1 MTLFLPFDICI
12 NESQQ
17 IKAEKRGENRGDVN
31 NKFIKILIEIIM
43 SINEKVSINKLPSSI
58 LNYFASFTETK
69 FNFRTLINYR
79 WTNNELT
86 LDLVLFQDFQNSL
99 LKKIKSGDNSQ
110 LTIQRNEH
118 TLILPGNEIKQEIDK
133 ILSDEFNLTYLK
145 SCIKQEKEKISKK
158 ESGFVA
164 TEEGLKPIT
173 PDELSPSDV
182 QKQSELAYLDG
193 CRKYNL
199 ALRKQIE
206 ISIAELQGKRIQK
219 LKEDLKID
227 NIPSSTFNS
236 VNYLKKY
243 FDIFQSLARDN
254 KTEEEFFKNLKKHFD
269 ESIDDIVLYD
279 LFFNLQRYARF
290 DSVGTLYVFF
300 HTLTKKS
307 EAGSYESYP
316 IFFMEVSFSLSAQE
330 IIISF
335 PRNLILINTPAINYF
350 KFPSVI
356 TISRSSTFQN
366 APANLSGIEVFLQAQ
381 YRWSEPFV
389 LESHFKPI
397 IAPKD
402 NYPDIKCRVGF
413 QVIRNEDK
421 KLLDYSEIM
430 TLLESGGDSK
440 FVDFISDYIEGNVEN
455 TQDIVDKEFIVRYP
469 VKSPK
474 RYIADN
480 PLNLNDSQ
488 KRILLALNNTKN
500 KIIVVDGPPGTGK
513 SHAICAL
520 TYWANQEKRSVVI
533 TSHKKAALD
542 VIDRMLTEKFQN
554 LHPKA
559 KPSII
564 RLSKDAKSINTF
576 ENTLQN
582 AVINSAGERANQ
594 YNAEAIKK
602 DINHTEAE
610 ITDKIEKHLIS
621 SDEYSQNI
629 QNLFKFE
636 KIQEEFVSDKLF
648 SKDEVSVP
656 KISHSTFIG
665 LKKIDDFS
673 DEERISSLKN
683 VNLKELSFIHNNRH
697 EIPKFLKAC
706 EEISL
711 SAREGLNF
719 EAEISE
725 IPATFIEI
733 IKKAEKLFKQNI
745 PIAALKSD
753 SLSGPLFK
761 KILGK
766 LPNKKELENI
776 IRSLNSLN
784 YVNVIKEISLLKNIP
799 AGEITLEII
808 STSIPKLQS
817 AITIKKYHDVIKEY
831 RSVSNSETKNISDI
845 YQTLSG
851 VRDLL
856 EKLDQELLNS
866 IENLFKF
873 YGQILSKLQ
882 ISSQNLSSLYRLN
895 NLNNN
900 ERKIW
905 NWIHL
910 HYELSK
916 ASFKDPVR
924 QEDFNLLYSIKQKEI
939 EHQNDTRLK
948 NLNNYLGDIAK
959 IKVSVEGGKR
969 LTSSQTHVLLDN
981 VSGVIAEPNM
991 ISKHFP
997 MEEDLIDL
1005 LVIDEASQVSI
1016 ADSISLILRAKQVV
1030 IFGDEYQYGAV
1041 SAFNVSSKYSSSYF
1055 RDIINAYSEDYNI
1068 ITPIEEQKSIIDE
1081 VSKEIDEDEQEI
1093 ETVLSPQDEEGT
1105 ILWLKTFNIRTST
1118 LSFAKAIANYTTSLR
1133 EHYRSFPEIIDYS
1146 NEFFYKPAQMQ
1157 LIVNRIRTKPIGEVL
1172 QFIKVE
1178 TKGNSGPNVNLDEI
1192 DAIIE
1197 DLDQRIKNGFK
1208 GTVGIITSFRE
1219 QQTRLEQV
1227 MQQRLNMPDLKRN
1240 HKLAIWFVGDV
1251 QGEERDI
1258 VYYSLVEDKK
1268 YGNTDLRNIY
1278 PVIDGRADTIRS
1290 LKMQRLNVGF
1300 SRPKNTMIIIHSM
1313 PIDNYSNTR
1322 LGDTLKHYTKLLE
1335 ESSKSDFF
1343 IEDTA
1348 VFESPAEENLYK
1360 LLCNTDFVKKHRK
1373 HVKIV
1378 PQFKIGEYIKTEYSK
1393 LMPKYRVD
1401 FLLTYSKGG
1410 KEQTL
1415 ILEYDGV
1422 EYHTKNPDVVTKY
1435 NFSQEYLDYDI
1446 GRQIELES
1454 YGYRFLRINKFNLKP
1469 EHKEESRID
1478 VLNRMLEKSF
1488 NI

>member
-1 MTLFLPFDICI
+1 MVSSKQ
-12 NESQQ
+12 NSQ
-17 IKAEKRGENRGDVN
+17 K
-31 NKFIKILIEIIM
+31 
-43 SINEKVSINKLPSSI
+43 SIKLPLSI

-69 FNFRTLINYR
+69 FNFRTLINYK

-86 LDLVLFQDFQNSL
+86 LDLALFQNFQDSL
-99 LKKIKSGDNSQ
+99 LDKIKAGDNSQ
-110 LTIQRNEH
+110 LTVQRNEH
-118 TLILPGNEIKQEIDK
+118 TIILPGSEIKQEIDR
-133 ILSDEFNLTYLK
+133 ILSDEFNLTYLR
-145 SCIKQEKEKISKK
+145 SCINQEKGKISKK

-164 TEEGLKPIT
+164 TEEGLKPIS
-173 PDELSPSDV
+173 PDDLSPSDA

-193 CRKYNL
+193 HRKYNL

-206 ISIAELQGKRIQK
+206 ISLAELQGKRIQK
-219 LKEDLKID
+219 LKDDLKVD

-236 VNYLKKY
+236 ANYLKKH
-243 FDIFQSLARDN
+243 FDKLQILARDN
-254 KTEEEFFKNLKKHFD
+254 KTEEEFFQNIKKHFD

-290 DSVGTLYVFF
+290 NSVGTLYVFF
-300 HTLTKKS
+300 HELTRKS
-307 EAGSYESYP
+307 EAVSREAYP
-316 IFFMEVSFSLSAQE
+316 IFFTELGLSLSAQE

-356 TISRSSTFQN
+356 TISRSSTFKN
-366 APANLSGIEVFLQAQ
+366 APSNLSGIEVFLQVQ
-381 YRWSEPFV
+381 YGWSEPFV

-397 IAPKD
+397 TAPKD

-413 QVIRNEDK
+413 QVIQNEDK

-440 FVDFISDYIEGNVEN
+440 FVNFISDYIEGNVEN
-455 TQDIVDKEFIVRYP
+455 TQDIVDKEFIDRYP

-488 KRILLALNNTKN
+488 KRILLALNNPKN

-520 TYWANQEKRSVVI
+520 TYWASQEKRSVVI
-533 TSHKKAALD
+533 TSHKKEALN

-564 RLSKDAKSINTF
+564 RLSKDAKSINTL

-582 AVINSAGERANQ
+582 TVINTAGDRANQ

-602 DINHTEAE
+602 DINRMETE
-610 ITDKIEKHLIS
+610 ITGKIERHLIS

-636 KIQEEFVSDKLF
+636 KLQEELVSDKLL
-648 SKDEVSVP
+648 SEDDVSIP
-656 KISHSTFIG
+656 KIPHSIFIDLEKTG
-665 LKKIDDFS
+665 DFS
-673 DEERISSLKN
+673 GEEQISSLKD
-683 VNLKELSFIHNNRH
+683 VNLPELNFLLKNRN

-706 EEISL
+706 EEINIF
-711 SAREGLNF
+711 AKEGLNF

-725 IPATFIEI
+725 IPETFIEI

-745 PIAALKSD
+745 PIASLKSD
-753 SLSGPLFK
+753 SLSSPFFK
-761 KILGK
+761 NILGK

-784 YVNVIKEISLLKNIP
+784 YENVIKEISRLNNMP
-799 AGEITLEII
+799 PGEITLEII
-808 STSIPKLQS
+808 SKSIPKLQS
-817 AITIKKYHDVIKEY
+817 AISIKKYHDVIKEY
-831 RSVSNSETKNISDI
+831 RSVSKRETKNISDI

-851 VRDLL
+851 VRNLL

-866 IENLFKF
+866 IENLFRF
-873 YGQILSKLQ
+873 YGKIISKLQ
-882 ISSQNLSSLYRLN
+882 ISSQNLSSLSRLK
-895 NLNNN
+895 NLNNT

-910 HYELSK
+910 HYKLSK
-916 ASFKDPVR
+916 ASFKDPVS
-924 QEDFNLLYSIKQKEI
+924 QEDFNSLYSIKQKEV
-939 EHQNDTRLK
+939 EHQNDIRLK

-969 LTSSQTHVLLDN
+969 LTSSQAHVLLDN

-1016 ADSISLILRAKQVV
+1016 ANSISLILRAKQVV

-1055 RDIINAYSEDYNI
+1055 REIINAYSEDYNI
-1068 ITPIEEQKSIIDE
+1068 IPPIEEQKSIIDE
-1081 VSKEIDEDEQEI
+1081 VSKEINEDEQEI
-1093 ETVLSPQDEEGT
+1093 ETVLKPQDEEGT
-1105 ILWLKTFNIRTST
+1105 ILWLKTFNIRSST

-1146 NEFFYKPAQMQ
+1146 NEFFYKPAQME

-1192 DAIIE
+1192 DTIIK
-1197 DLDQRIKNGFK
+1197 DLDRRIKNGFQ

-1219 QQTRLEQV
+1219 QQTRLEQT
-1227 MQQRLNMPDLKRN
+1227 MHQRLSMPYLKRN
-1240 HKLAIWFVGDV
+1240 HKIAIWFVGDV

-1300 SRPKNTMIIIHSM
+1300 SRPKDTMIIVHSM
-1313 PIDNYSNTR
+1313 LIEHYSHTR
-1322 LGDTLKHYTKLLE
+1322 LSDALKHYDKVLE

-1348 VFESPAEENLYK
+1348 VFDSPAEKDLYA
-1360 LLCNTDFVKKHRK
+1360 LLCNTGFVKKHRK
-1373 HVKIV
+1373 HIKIV
-1378 PQFKIGEYIKTEYSK
+1378 PQFKIGEYIKAEYSK
-1393 LMPKYRVD
+1393 QIPKYRVD
-1401 FLLTYSKGG
+1401 FLMTYSKGG

-1422 EYHTKNPDVVTKY
+1422 EYHTKNPDIVTKH
-1435 NFSQEYLDYDI
+1435 NFSQLYTDYDI
-1446 GRQIELES
+1446 SRQIELRS
-1454 YGYRFLRINKFNLKP
+1454 YGYSFLRLNKFNLRP
-1469 EHKEESRID
+1469 EHKEESRVD